1 MSIFS
6 SDLFY
11 FTVGFS
17 SCFFLRHLVLNKMA
31 MDEVDIQLDKYS
43 NCHVMGKKRL
53 VELTRRKGKM
63 SCIIP

>member
-43 NCHVMGKKRL
+43 NCHVMGK
-53 VELTRRKGKM
+53 
-63 SCIIP
+63 